1 MVKIRRSPSCLF
13 IALKY
18 PQFPGL
24 ICQVMW
30 DYALKDYEPESNP
43 CDISNVVVVRRA
55 KMKVMVS
62 LGLQVVVVM
71 ICWQCTGARK

>member
-1 MVKIRRSPSCLF
+1 
-13 IALKY
+13 
-18 PQFPGL
+18 
-24 ICQVMW
+24 MW
-30 DYALKDYEPESNP
+30 DYALKDYEPIKDYEPESNP

-71 ICWQCTGARK
+71 ICWQCTGARKYLNLNS

>member
-1 MVKIRRSPSCLF
+1 
-13 IALKY
+13 
-18 PQFPGL
+18 
-24 ICQVMW
+24 MW

-43 CDISNVVVVRRA
+43 YDISNVVVVRRA

-62 LGLQVVVVM
+62 LGFVVVM

>member
-1 MVKIRRSPSCLF
+1 
-13 IALKY
+13 
-18 PQFPGL
+18 
-24 ICQVMW
+24 MW

-55 KMKVMVS
+55 NMKVMVS